1 MGGITL
7 TQRRPTGTGGHW
19 IPLMDYAI
27 RRGVSLSTL
36 RRHIK
41 ANKIQYRVENGRYLL
56 WDDEQGGATPA
67 QDSARKTETRSHSA
81 QPSTTDP
88 NSAHLQSKL
97 QRVER
102 DLQKA
107 QEEIAELKML
117 IALYEEKIS
126 RDRLDS

>member
-1 MGGITL
+1 MTS
-7 TQRRPTGTGGHW
+7 RGHSGDW

-41 ANKIQYRVENGRYLL
+41 ANKIQYRVENGKYLL
-56 WDDEQGGATPA
+56 LDRPDEAAVNESGQQEAA
-67 QDSARKTETRSHSA
+67 A
-81 QPSTTDP
+81 
-88 NSAHLQSKL
+88 LQAKL
-97 QRVER
+97 QKVET

-117 IALYEEKIS
+117 VALYEEKMAPQ
-126 RDRLDS
+126 RLSS